1 MPYHVSKER
10 FSELVETALAELPE
24 PFNGALEE
32 VTIEL
37 RARPTRSQLKTVG
50 LRKEDL
56 LLGLYS
62 GVPLTQRHV
71 EAPPHLPDKIELFQ
85 GDIELVSGNEEE
97 LIEQV
102 RVTVLHELGHHFG
115 MGEDDLER
123 LGYR

>member
-1 MPYHVSKER
+1 MSKER

>member
-1 MPYHVSKER
+1 VSKER

>member
-1 MPYHVSKER
+1 VSKER
-10 FSELVETALAELPE
+10 FSALVETALSELPE
-24 PFNGALEE
+24 PFNRALEE
-32 VTIEL
+32 VTVEL

-50 LRKEDL
+50 LRQEDL

-62 GVPLTQRHV
+62 GVPLTHRHV
-71 EAPPHLPDKIELFQ
+71 EAPSHLPDKIELFQ
-85 GDIELVSGNEEE
+85 EDIELVSLSEEE

-115 MGEDDLER
+115 MDEDDLER